1 MPELPE
7 VETVRRTLEYQLLGE
22 EIENVEVLY
31 STMLSPNK
39 DCFINNLKGQTFRKI
54 ARFGKYLFFIFDDY
68 SIISHLRMEGKYFIK
83 HHERIVNHEHIIF
96 YLKSGKTL
104 RYHDV
109 RKFGTMKLVNTT
121 NLNEILNEPELKK
134 LGKEANDESLDGE
147 YLYNKINKL
156 NIPIK
161 TVLLNQEI
169 ICGLGNIYVDE
180 VCFLSKLHPM
190 QLACTLTIN
199 DCNNI
204 VENSKKTLAYAIECG
219 GTTIRSYTSS
229 LGVTGRFQLNL
240 HVHTKENE
248 PCENCNTKI
257 QKIKVGGRGT
267 YFCYKCQRKN
277 PFVIGLTGGISSG
290 KTAVSNY
297 LKENYQDYL
306 YLDTD
311 LIAHDIL
318 NRIDIVEILAN
329 KFGDDIVEEG
339 LINRNKLGLLIYNNE
354 DNRKTLNSI
363 IHPEV
368 IKYVKRQ
375 IKLSDKKIIFVIVP
389 LLFESGMDEMM
400 DEIWYVYISKEEQIK
415 RLMLRDNI
423 DYEYALKKINSQMSM
438 EEKRK
443 IMSKKQNVVL
453 IDNSLDLCY
462 TYKSIE
468 KLMNER
474 EM

>member
-1 MPELPE
+1 
-7 VETVRRTLEYQLLGE
+7 
-22 EIENVEVLY
+22 
-31 STMLSPNK
+31 
-39 DCFINNLKGQTFRKI
+39 
-54 ARFGKYLFFIFDDY
+54 
-68 SIISHLRMEGKYFIK
+68 
-83 HHERIVNHEHIIF
+83 
-96 YLKSGKTL
+96 
-104 RYHDV
+104 
-109 RKFGTMKLVNTT
+109 
-121 NLNEILNEPELKK
+121 
-134 LGKEANDESLDGE
+134 
-147 YLYNKINKL
+147 
-156 NIPIK
+156 
-161 TVLLNQEI
+161 
-169 ICGLGNIYVDE
+169 
-180 VCFLSKLHPM
+180 M

-329 KFGDDIVEEG
+329 KFGDDIVEKG

>member
-22 EIENVEVLY
+22 QIEQVTVLY
-31 STMLSPNK
+31 ETMLSPNK
-39 DCFINNLKGQTFRKI
+39 ESFINKLVGQVFRRI
-54 ARFGKYLFFIFDDY
+54 ERYGKYLFFIFDDY

-83 HHERIVNHEHIIF
+83 HHEKIVNHEHIIF
-96 YLKSGKTL
+96 YLKSGKSL

-109 RKFGTMKLVNTT
+109 RKFGTMKLVETT
-121 NLNEILNEPELKK
+121 NLEEILKEPELKK
-134 LGKEANDESLDGE
+134 LGKEANDQTLDGM
-147 YLYNKINKL
+147 YLYNKIHNL

-180 VCFLSKLHPM
+180 VCFLSKLNPL
-190 QLACTLTIN
+190 QLASTLSLQE
-199 DCNNI
+199 CNNI
-204 VENSKKTLAYAIECG
+204 VENSKKTLEYAISCG

-240 HVHTKENE
+240 HVHTKENH
-248 PCENCNTKI
+248 PCENCNTLIK
-257 QKIKVGGRGT
+257 KIKVGGRGT

-277 PFVIGLTGGISSG
+277 PFIIGLTGGISSG

-297 LKENYQDYL
+297 LQEQYPNYL

-311 LIAHDIL
+311 LIAHQIL
-318 NRIDIVEILAN
+318 NRIDIIQTLVLKFGEEILDN
-329 KFGDDIVEEG
+329 N
-339 LINRNKLGLLIYNNE
+339 LIDRKKLGLIIYNNE
-354 DNRKTLNSI
+354 GNRKILNSV

-368 IKYVKRQ
+368 IKEVKRQ
-375 IKLSDKKIIFVIVP
+375 IKKAKQQIIFVIVP

-400 DEIWYVYISKEEQIK
+400 DEIWYVYISKEEQIR
-415 RLMLRDNI
+415 RLMQRDNI

-438 EEKRK
+438 DEKKK

-462 TYKSIE
+462 TYKNIV

>member
-22 EIENVEVLY
+22 EIEHVEVIY
-31 STMLSPNK
+31 STMLSPDK
-39 DCFINNLKGQTFRKI
+39 ESFINNLKGQTFRRI
-54 ARFGKYLFFIFDDY
+54 ERYGKYLFFIFDDY

-83 HHERIVNHEHIIF
+83 NHERIATHEHVIF
-96 YLKSGKTL
+96 YLRSGKSL

-121 NLNEILNEPELKK
+121 DLDEILSEPEIKK
-134 LGKEANDESLDGE
+134 LGLEANDEALEGM
-147 YLYNKINKL
+147 YLYNKIKSL

-180 VCFLSKLHPM
+180 VCFLSKLNPL
-190 QLACTLTIN
+190 QPANTLSLD

-204 VENSKKTLAYAIECG
+204 VENSKKTLEYAISCG

-248 PCENCNTKI
+248 PCENCGTKI

-267 YFCYKCQRKN
+267 YFCYKCQKKT

-297 LKENYQDYL
+297 LQTNYQDYL

-318 NRIDIVEILAN
+318 NRIDIITILAN
-329 KFGDDIVEEG
+329 KFGDDIVEDNK
-339 LINRNKLGLLIYNNE
+339 INRQKLGLLIYNNE
-354 DNRKTLNSI
+354 VNRNTLNSI

-375 IKLSDKKIIFVIVP
+375 IKLAKEKIIFVIVP

-423 DYEYALKKINSQMSM
+423 DYEYALKKINSQMSI
-438 EEKRK
+438 EEKKK

-453 IDNSLDLCY
+453 IDNSSDLCY
-462 TYKSIE
+462 TYQDIE
-468 KLMNER
+468 KLMKQR
-474 EM
+474 GK